1 MKFLKFLILKTFYFT
16 LICVSGPVCSQSLRI
31 DITGVGQTQ
40 MPIALAPFSSLTKND
55 KKFGQI
61 INDVIQSDL
70 RRTAAFNILPLP
82 PLKPA
87 LSTDMELSNDFF
99 DKWRN
104 LGTHALVIGDIQ
116 SEDNSNYINV
126 KFRLLDT
133 LRSIDL
139 GGLSLQTSNNPA
151 EARGVAHRISD
162 FILESLTGELGFF
175 STRLAYVIRKKNK
188 YLLVVSDSDGHNEK
202 PALESSQSLISLS
215 WSPKGD
221 KLAYVSF
228 ETGKPV
234 VFVHTLSSGK
244 RNVLANYKGSNSS
257 PTWSPDGKK
266 LAFVLTKD
274 GSSQIYTANENGKNL
289 KRITKARAINTE
301 PNFSHDG
308 KYLFYTSDQGGKP
321 QIYKIRAN
329 GRGFPQRVTFK
340 RKFNARPVA
349 GPSGEFLAYVTLFEG
364 DFVIATMN
372 LKSKEETILSGGP
385 KDDSPSFAPNGNWLI
400 FSSRISGKE
409 ILSAVS
415 VDGKVKTRIT
425 MESGDIRSPAWG
437 KLPQ

>member
-1 MKFLKFLILKTFYFT
+1 MKFLKFLILQTFYFT
-16 LICVSGPVCSQSLRI
+16 LICVAGPVCSQSLRI

-87 LSTDMELSNDFF
+87 LNTDMELSNDFF

-162 FILESLTGELGFF
+162 FILESLTGEPGFF

-202 PALESSQSLISLS
+202 PALGTDVRKQL
-215 WSPKGD
+215 W
-221 KLAYVSF
+221 
-228 ETGKPV
+228 
-234 VFVHTLSSGK
+234 
-244 RNVLANYKGSNSS
+244 
-257 PTWSPDGKK
+257 
-266 LAFVLTKD
+266 
-274 GSSQIYTANENGKNL
+274 
-289 KRITKARAINTE
+289 E
-301 PNFSHDG
+301 PMC
-308 KYLFYTSDQGGKP
+308 
-321 QIYKIRAN
+321 
-329 GRGFPQRVTFK
+329 
-340 RKFNARPVA
+340 FNKH
-349 GPSGEFLAYVTLFEG
+349 S
-364 DFVIATMN
+364 
-372 LKSKEETILSGGP
+372 
-385 KDDSPSFAPNGNWLI
+385 
-400 FSSRISGKE
+400 
-409 ILSAVS
+409 
-415 VDGKVKTRIT
+415 
-425 MESGDIRSPAWG
+425 
-437 KLPQ
+437 

>member
-1 MKFLKFLILKTFYFT
+1 MKFSKFLIQNTFCAI
-16 LICVSGPVCSQSLRI
+16 LIYVSNPLYSQSLRI

-40 MPIALAPFSSLTKND
+40 MPIALAPFSSKIKNE

-82 PLKPA
+82 PLNPA
-87 LSTDMELSNDFF
+87 LRSDIELSDDFF
-99 DKWRN
+99 NKWRN

-116 SEDNSNYINV
+116 EENNSKNISI

-139 GGLSLQTSNNPA
+139 GGLSLQTTNKKS
-151 EARGVAHRISD
+151 EARGIAHRISD
-162 FILESLTGELGFF
+162 FILESLTGEPGFF
-175 STRLAYVIRKKNK
+175 STRLAYVVREKNK
-188 YLLVVSDSDGHNEK
+188 HLLIVSDSDGHNER
-202 PALESSQSLISLS
+202 PALESSQSLISLA
-215 WSPKGD
+215 WSPTGD

-234 VFVHTLSSGK
+234 VFVHTLSTGK
-244 RNVLANYKGSNSS
+244 RNVIANYKGSNSS

-274 GSSQIYTANENGKNL
+274 GSSQIYTADENGKNL
-289 KRITKARAINTE
+289 KRITKVRAINTE
-301 PNFSHDG
+301 PNYSHNG
-308 KYLFYTSDQGGKP
+308 KHIYYTSDQGGKP
-321 QIYKIRAN
+321 QIYRIEAN
-329 GRGFPQRVTFK
+329 GRGYPKRVTFN

-349 GPSGEFLAYVTLFEG
+349 GPNGEYLAYVTTYEG
-364 DFVIATMN
+364 DFVIAVMN
-372 LKSKEETILSGGP
+372 LNSKEETILSGGP
-385 KDDSPSFAPNGNWLI
+385 KDDSPSFAPNGRWLI
-400 FSSRISGKE
+400 FSSRIGGKE

-437 KLPQ
+437 RLP